1 MRQSPIYRKVL
12 GLCVSALFLPFFDYG
27 DVIRGDRGN
36 TTLMAELKVPHN
48 KAARS
53 ILDLPS
59 RPSLGRHRWKPLQPQ
74 KAQQRH
80 IFTYKYINK
89 LFMHLGQCLIAVFY
103 NYNTRSIK
111 FEVRTCVT
119 VSYGI
124 TS

>member
-1 MRQSPIYRKVL
+1 MCFS
-12 GLCVSALFLPFFDYG
+12 SFLPFFDYG

-36 TTLMAELKVPHN
+36 TTLMAELKVLHN

>member
-1 MRQSPIYRKVL
+1 MRRSPVYRKVL

-36 TTLMAELKVPHN
+36 TTLMAELKVLHN

-59 RPSLGRHRWKPLQPQ
+59 RPCLGRHRWKPLQRQ

-80 IFTYKYINK
+80 IFTYKYINI
-89 LFMHLGQCLIAVFY
+89 LFMHLGQCLIVVFY